1 MTELL
6 SNYAQTLN
14 NEQKEHFMEFLIQT
28 TTAFRFVSEFNS
40 FMKSQDWLL
49 TEEGLEECETLT
61 KELEDLIENLGAKW
75 PRTFLSYILL
85 IWVLTLLFVLF
96 MLQYKY

>member
-49 TEEGLEECETLT
+49 TEEGLKECETLT
-61 KELEDLIENLGAKW
+61 KELEDLIENLGVK
-75 PRTFLSYILL
+75 
-85 IWVLTLLFVLF
+85 
-96 MLQYKY
+96 